1 MEELK
6 KIAAYQAIKHI
17 KQGMVVGLGT
27 GSTVKYAIEKIGEM
41 VKNGLDIV
49 GIPTSL
55 STENFA
61 KKVGIPL
68 STLNEYQYV
77 DLTIDGADQVDR
89 NLNLI
94 KGGGG
99 ALLREKIV
107 AACSKRELIV
117 VDESKMVEQFF
128 FPLPVEVV
136 RFGWKSTTNKLAELD
151 LIPRLREN
159 FVTDNGNYIVDCE
172 YKKIEDAEILSKEI
186 NNIAGVMENG
196 LFIGLTSEV
205 CVGTS
210 EGAKTIRR

>member
-27 GSTVKYAIEKIGEM
+27 GSTVRYAIEKIGEM
-41 VKNGLDIV
+41 VKNGLDLV

-55 STENFA
+55 STENLA

-107 AACSKRELIV
+107 AVCSKRELIV

-136 RFGWKSTTNKLAELD
+136 RFGWKSTTNKLAELG

-186 NNIAGVMENG
+186 NNIAGVVENG
-196 LFIGLTSEV
+196 LFIGLISEV